1 MRRYRQRPGWKGRE
15 LLVIIHTSHCFL
27 IAIVLGFAASPSF
40 AQQIQGQVRYS
51 DSEQTPIGA
60 IVKCNGTG
68 GYSEQLTDRN
78 GKFYFRVSPGHYT
91 VNVRLPGFREE
102 EQSVDL
108 IDKQQSEYMF
118 FKLRP
123 DPSKSVGT
131 GVKPS
136 VVSADIPSEAL
147 KEFEKAESV
156 LSGDK
161 EDRIQQRIAH
171 LEKAVAIYPK
181 FVEAQLALGTTYMD
195 LQQWDK
201 AERSLQSALAINPRV
216 ANAFFAIGEIYLHEK
231 KDEEA
236 EKVLLQGLQIEG
248 HSYQGHLTLA
258 RVYWDMALK
267 FKEESD
273 SRPFLEKAYE
283 QVKQALS
290 LNQKLAEAH
299 LLRANLLLRVR
310 RAPDALAE
318 FQIYL
323 DLEPKGQFADQARA
337 IIEKIKTALA
347 SNAK

>member
-1 MRRYRQRPGWKGRE
+1 MKGRE
-15 LLVIIHTSHCFL
+15 LLVIIQTPRLFL
-27 IAIVLGFAASPSF
+27 IAILLGFAACPSL
-40 AQQIQGQVRYS
+40 AQQIQGQVRYNDS
-51 DSEQTPIGA
+51 DQTPIGA
-60 IVKCNGTG
+60 IVHCNGTG

-123 DPSKSVGT
+123 EPSKSGTT
-131 GVKPS
+131 GVKPT
-136 VVSADIPSEAL
+136 VVSADIPSEAR

-161 EDRIQQRIAH
+161 RDKVQQRIAH

-181 FVEAQLALGTTYMD
+181 FVEAQLALGTSYMD
-195 LQQWDK
+195 LQHWDK
-201 AERSLQSALAINPRV
+201 AERALRTAITINPKV

-231 KDEEA
+231 KDDEA
-236 EKVLLQGLQIEG
+236 EKVLLQGLQIED
-248 HSYQGHLTLA
+248 HSYQGHLTLG

-273 SRPFLEKAYE
+273 SRPFLEKSYE

-299 LLRANLLLRVR
+299 LLKANLLLRAH
-310 RAPDALAE
+310 RAPDALVE

-337 IIEKIKTALA
+337 IIKKIKTTLA
-347 SNAK
+347 SNPK